1 MGGVRD
7 GGVVG
12 VSVCFRCG
20 GVCFFVLL
28 RFVLVLVLVCVIFF
42 GVVGVLVLLVLV
54 LVLLVV
60 GGGVG
65 AVVGVGFDVFSPVL
79 ARWQCMQSIRRN
91 PVELLVPHR
100 PSAVF
105 MMMLQYLTWKVS
117 HHRGTVP
124 IGLLF

>member
-1 MGGVRD
+1 MFFCV
-7 GGVVG
+7 VEVG
-12 VSVCFRCG
+12 V
-20 GVCFFVLL
+20 GVCVRVFF
-28 RFVLVLVLVCVIFF
+28 C
-42 GVVGVLVLLVLV
+42 VVGVLVLLVLV
-54 LVLLVV
+54 LLVLLVL